1 MTALSEKVRK
11 LYVGHVRAIVPLDCS
26 IFLLTTEDVAQ
37 EGERSLLSSPGEE
50 VDDEIETLYGPY
62 FMIQIVHAEAAWESD

>member
-1 MTALSEKVRK
+1 LTALSEKVRK

-26 IFLLTTEDVAQ
+26 MFLFTTENVCP
-37 EGERSLLSSPGEE
+37 EGETSLLPSQGEP

-62 FMIQIVHAEAAWESD
+62 FMIQIVHTETAWESD